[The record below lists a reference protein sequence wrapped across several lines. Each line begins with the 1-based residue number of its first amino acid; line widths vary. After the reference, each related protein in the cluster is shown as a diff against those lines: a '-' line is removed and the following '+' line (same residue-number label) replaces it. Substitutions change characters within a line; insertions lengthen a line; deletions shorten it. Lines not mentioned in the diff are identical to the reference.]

1 LKVKVEK
8 KKALCPIC
16 GEELVKLYYLG
27 IRRIMNESD
36 SPDYVGSFIDD
47 LVGSDGSLN
56 WCEAHSGS
64 YG

>member
-8 KKALCPIC
+8 RRSLCPIC
-16 GEELVKLYYLG
+16 GEELVRLHYSGVRSIVKE
-27 IRRIMNESD
+27 RD

-56 WCEAHSGS
+56 WVEALSGS